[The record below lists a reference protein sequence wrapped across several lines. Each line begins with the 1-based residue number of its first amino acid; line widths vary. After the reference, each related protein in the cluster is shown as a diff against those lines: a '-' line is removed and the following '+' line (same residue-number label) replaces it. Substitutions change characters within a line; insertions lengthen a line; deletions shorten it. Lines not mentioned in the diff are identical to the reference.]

1 MTNSGDGGADDW
13 GWGVPADSAPDADN
27 ASTTEFPPQ
36 ATQHPPHQQF
46 GAYPG
51 VPQDNSAETGKRRP
65 KWVPILALLI
75 IIPVGIAAAF
85 FGVNA
90 LRDSGGGDGSTGLIV
105 DGAGSGGQ
113 GGSGDGPSPS
123 GTVKDDSERLHFHTG
138 DIGNSDLDP
147 IQSEPFFSGDT
158 NPENVR
164 TMADRE
170 YLGRNMF
177 QEDMNGSADSTSYE
191 IRIGI
196 DGDDGWVEYPTLGCS
211 GTLRYTGTQGG
222 TVVYE
227 EVITSGTQNCADTG
241 TWWFRVIDESKSTV
255 GGFYESSDGRW
266 RVSGGFYDD

>member
-13 GWGVPADSAPDADN
+13 GWGVPADSAPEADN

-51 VPQDNSAETGKRRP
+51 VPQDNSAETGRRRP

-105 DGAGSGGQ
+105 DGAGSGGKEARETT
-113 GGSGDGPSPS
+113 SPS

-138 DIGNSDLDP
+138 TSATVTSTRFGPS
-147 IQSEPFFSGDT
+147 PFSPGDT
-158 NPENVR
+158 NSENV
-164 TMADRE
+164 
-170 YLGRNMF
+170 GRWPKNTSANMF
-177 QEDMNGSADSTSYE
+177 QKT
-191 IRIGI
+191 
-196 DGDDGWVEYPTLGCS
+196 
-211 GTLRYTGTQGG
+211 
-222 TVVYE
+222 
-227 EVITSGTQNCADTG
+227 
-241 TWWFRVIDESKSTV
+241 
-255 GGFYESSDGRW
+255 
-266 RVSGGFYDD
+266 